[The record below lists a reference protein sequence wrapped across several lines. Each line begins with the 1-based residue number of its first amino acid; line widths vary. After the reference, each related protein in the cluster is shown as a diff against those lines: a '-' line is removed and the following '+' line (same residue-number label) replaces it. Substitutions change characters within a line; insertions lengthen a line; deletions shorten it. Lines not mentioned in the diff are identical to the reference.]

1 VSRRD
6 LDQLAD
12 GKLSAIYP
20 QVYGRAEGMLSEECT
35 GGFYPA
41 GLKTRS
47 GLLCFSTLKGVVVVD
62 THLRAPGAPAPSVLL
77 DDVLVDGSR
86 VQDFKA
92 RAVSPTDPG
101 LHTLGAQSAVEPL
114 RIAPGRH
121 RLELVYT
128 AVSFDAPER
137 VRFRYQ
143 LEGLDRDWVEAG
155 TRRTAFYNF
164 VPPGRYT
171 FRVSACNSDGVWAPA
186 AASLALTVS
195 PHFWQTWWFIGL
207 AAAGLLAFVGGSA
220 RVVEKRKLQRRL
232 ERLEQERFLEHERT
246 RIAQDLHD
254 EMGARLCRISF
265 LSEHARRID
274 NLPPELRQQITAIS
288 DDSRQVL
295 QSLDEIV
302 WAVNPQN
309 DTLEHVASY
318 LGQYAQDY
326 FQETTIECALE
337 IPARMPPHP
346 LSAQCRHHLFL
357 AVHEA
362 FTNILKHSGATAAKL
377 TITCDSANFEII
389 VSDAGKGFSPNATNP
404 PATSGNGLRN
414 MRERL
419 AEFGGLCEVKSAPGQ
434 GTTIRF
440 VLPLSQLSRKGN
452 P

>member
-1 VSRRD
+1 
-6 LDQLAD
+6 
-12 GKLSAIYP
+12 
-20 QVYGRAEGMLSEECT
+20 
-35 GGFYPA
+35 
-41 GLKTRS
+41 
-47 GLLCFSTLKGVVVVD
+47 
-62 THLRAPGAPAPSVLL
+62 
-77 DDVLVDGSR
+77 
-86 VQDFKA
+86 
-92 RAVSPTDPG
+92 
-101 LHTLGAQSAVEPL
+101 L

-143 LEGLDRDWVEAG
+143 LEALDRDWVDAG
-155 TRRTAFYNF
+155 TRRSAFYNF
-164 VPPGRYT
+164 VPPGSYR

-186 AASLALTVS
+186 TTSLALIVL
-195 PHFWQTWWFIGL
+195 PHFWQTWWFMGL
-207 AAAGLLAFVGGSA
+207 AAAGLVAFVGGSA
-220 RVVEKRKLQRRL
+220 RIVEKRKLQRRL
-232 ERLEQERFLEHERT
+232 ERLEQERLLERERT

-254 EMGARLCRISF
+254 EMGAKLCRISF
-265 LSEHARRID
+265 LSENARRIG
-274 NLPPELRQQITAIS
+274 NLPLELRQQITAIS

-326 FQETTIECALE
+326 FQETTIDCALE
-337 IPARMPPHP
+337 IPAQIPPHP

-362 FTNILKHSGATAAKL
+362 FTNILKHSETTTAKL
-377 TITCDSANFEII
+377 TITCSPATFEII
-389 VSDAGKGFSPNATNP
+389 VSDGGKGFDANVANP
-404 PATSGNGLRN
+404 RTTGDAGVPLASGNGLRN
-414 MRERL
+414 MRER
-419 AEFGGLCEVKSAPGQ
+419 AGKFGGFCQIKSAPGQ

-440 VLPLSQLSRKGN
+440 VLPLSQLAHKGN